1 MSEGLILNVTLLG
14 LGMHP
19 AAWRYGERRGDAYLD
34 LDYYREI
41 AQVAEQGKLHAL
53 FLADT
58 LVASEEAYQRPN
70 LGAMD
75 PLNVLSALAAIT
87 RQIGLVATASTT
99 YNEPFNL
106 ARRFMTLDHLSK
118 GRAGWNVVT
127 TFVPAAAANFGTDA
141 LPPGE
146 ARYRRAEEFTDVVQA
161 LWQSWQPD
169 AILDDKAQ
177 GRFTDPAK
185 IHDINHRGAH
195 FSVQGPLTLPP
206 SRQGQPVLFQ
216 AGSSES
222 GLRLAARQADVV
234 FTAQNTL
241 AGAQAFR
248 ANLHQRLPAFGRIPG
263 QLKVLPGL
271 MPIIGATEAEARKRK
286 ATLDR
291 LGGDSEL
298 KKLALRLGVNVADL
312 PLDQPVPA
320 ELIRS
325 NAHFRG
331 AEGFRDAA
339 LRLAESEKLSVRELL
354 YHNGGGHL
362 QVIGTPVQI
371 ADRIE
376 QWYRAGAAD
385 GFNLMIDALPDGL
398 HRFVG
403 SVVPLLQQRGLFQH
417 QYAGQTL
424 RENLGLGVHND

>member
-1 MSEGLILNVTLLG
+1 MSGLILNATLLG

-19 AAWRYGERRGDAYLD
+19 AAWRLGERRGDAYLD
-34 LDYYREI
+34 LAYYAEI
-41 AQVAEQGKLHAL
+41 AQVAEHGKLHAL

-58 LVASEEAYQRPN
+58 LAASEEAYQRPN

-75 PLNVLSALAAIT
+75 PLNVLSALVPLT

-106 ARRFMTLDHLSK
+106 ARRFMTLDHLSQ

-127 TFVPAAAANFGTDA
+127 TFVPAVAANFSDA
-141 LPPGE
+141 TLPPGDV
-146 ARYRRAEEFTDVVQA
+146 RYQRAEEFTDVVRK

-169 AILDDKAQ
+169 AIVDDKQQ
-177 GRFTDPAK
+177 GIFADARRIQA
-185 IHDINHRGAH
+185 INHRGEH

-206 SRQGQPVLFQ
+206 SHQRQPVLFQ
-216 AGSSES
+216 AGSSEG

-248 ANLHQRLPAFGRIPG
+248 RDLHQRLAAFGRQPA

-271 MPIIGATEAEARKRK
+271 MPIIGASEAEARQRK
-286 ATLDR
+286 AQLDQ

-298 KKLALRLGVNVADL
+298 KKLALRLGVSVDQL
-312 PLDQPVPA
+312 PLDQPLPA
-320 ELIRS
+320 DLIRR
-325 NAHFRG
+325 NPAFTG
-331 AEGFRDAA
+331 AEGFREAA
-339 LRLAESEKLSVRELL
+339 LRLAESEKLTVRELL

-376 QWYRAGAAD
+376 QWYRQGAAD
-385 GFNLMIDALPDGL
+385 GFNLMIDALPGGL
-398 HRFVG
+398 HRFVE
-403 SVVPLLQQRGLFQH
+403 SVIPLLQQRGLFQH
-417 QYAGQTL
+417 DYAGSTL
-424 RENLGLGVHND
+424 RENLGLGELND